1 MVQKSNGANLRDRL
15 DGFTLIELLIVMVLL
30 VLLAGVSLT
39 VYGTSVQRGKEA
51 ALKEDL
57 FQMRKAIDEY
67 YADKGKYPSDLQ
79 ALVTE
84 KYLRSI
90 APDPFTGSAET
101 WQTVP
106 SEADPTNP
114 SAEPGISDGVRPEM
128 SRSLFFHHPFT
139 RECSDPARRGWCSA
153 VEHERGSGW
162 DRR

>member
-1 MVQKSNGANLRDRL
+1 MARRHDFARIHERL

-30 VLLAGVSLT
+30 ILLAGVSLT

-79 ALVTE
+79 SLVTD
-84 KYLRSI
+84 KYIR
-90 APDPFTGSAET
+90 AVPPDPFTGSAES

-106 SEADPTNP
+106 SEPDPSNP
-114 SAEPGISDGVRPEM
+114 SAEPGISDVKSG
-128 SRSLFFHHPFT
+128 
-139 RECSDPARRGWCSA
+139 SDQT
-153 VEHERGSGW
+153 GSDGKPYSEW
-162 DRR
+162 E

>member
-1 MVQKSNGANLRDRL
+1 MMVRGQDRL
-15 DGFTLIELLIVMVLL
+15 NGREHVDGFTLIELLIVMVLL

-79 ALVTE
+79 TLVSE

-106 SEADPTNP
+106 SEADPSNP
-114 SAEPGISDGVRPEM
+114 SAEPGISDVKSGSDQTGSDGRPYAEW
-128 SRSLFFHHPFT
+128 
-139 RECSDPARRGWCSA
+139 E
-153 VEHERGSGW
+153 
-162 DRR
+162 

>member
-1 MVQKSNGANLRDRL
+1 MVRPHNAAHVRERL

-30 VLLAGVSLT
+30 ILLAGVSLT

-67 YADKGKYPSDLQ
+67 YADKSKYPADLQ
-79 ALVTE
+79 TLVTD
-84 KYLRSI
+84 KYLRKI

-106 SEADPTNP
+106 SDPDPSNP
-114 SAEPGISDGVRPEM
+114 SAEPGISDVKSGSDQTGSDGRPYSEW
-128 SRSLFFHHPFT
+128 
-139 RECSDPARRGWCSA
+139 E
-153 VEHERGSGW
+153 
-162 DRR
+162 

>member
-1 MVQKSNGANLRDRL
+1 MLSRF

-30 VLLAGVSLT
+30 ILLAGVSLA
-39 VYGTSVQRGKEA
+39 VYGTSVTRGKEA

-79 ALVTE
+79 TLVTE

-101 WQTVP
+101 WQPIP
-106 SEADPTNP
+106 SELDPGNP
-114 SAEPGISDGVRPEM
+114 SAEPGISDVKSG
-128 SRSLFFHHPFT
+128 
-139 RECSDPARRGWCSA
+139 SDQT
-153 VEHERGSGW
+153 GSDGKPYSEW
-162 DRR
+162 E

>member
-1 MVQKSNGANLRDRL
+1 MVQRNNAANLRHRL

-79 ALVTE
+79 ALVT
-84 KYLRSI
+84 
-90 APDPFTGSAET
+90 
-101 WQTVP
+101 
-106 SEADPTNP
+106 
-114 SAEPGISDGVRPEM
+114 
-128 SRSLFFHHPFT
+128 
-139 RECSDPARRGWCSA
+139 
-153 VEHERGSGW
+153 
-162 DRR
+162 